1 MPFLL
6 FNTLIKQFF
15 FYLWCLIKFSES
27 MSQIKLINIV
37 GARPQIIKASA
48 ISRAIRNYYSN
59 QITEIIVHTG
69 QHYDKEMSEVFFD
82 ELEIHKP
89 HYNLGVGSA
98 GHGKQTSLMITGIE
112 EILVKE
118 KPDCVLLYGDTNST
132 LAGALAAAKLHFPVI
147 HIEAGLRSFNKT
159 MPEELNRIMS
169 DHSSTLLFAPTNAA
183 FKNLM
188 NEGFK
193 PENSPPYT
201 ISNPKIYLTGDIMYD
216 NTLFF
221 AGLAEKKKKG
231 FLEKLSLKRDNYV
244 LVTIHR
250 DTNTDDID
258 RLREILIALKSLA
271 EENDIVLVMP
281 FHPRTIVSLKNR
293 LEKLY
298 DELIHCSYL
307 KIIPPVSFLEMILLE
322 KSCRMI
328 VTDSG
333 GVQKES
339 HFFKKPCII
348 LRNETEWIE
357 LVNNGT
363 SKLVGADQVLIR
375 HEFLSFMNSH
385 SVLEYPGFYGDG
397 KAAEFILSEILLM
410 FEKEQHL

>member
-1 MPFLL
+1 
-6 FNTLIKQFF
+6 
-15 FYLWCLIKFSES
+15 

-48 ISRAIRNYYSN
+48 ISRAIRKHYSDK
-59 QITEIIVHTG
+59 ISEIILHTG

-98 GHGKQTSLMITGIE
+98 GHGRQTSLMITGIE
-112 EILVKE
+112 EILLKE
-118 KPDCVLLYGDTNST
+118 KPDGVLLYGDTNST
-132 LAGALAAAKLHFPVI
+132 LAGALAASKLHFPVI

-188 NEGFK
+188 AEGFR

-201 ISNPKIYLTGDIMYD
+201 INNPKIYLTGDIMYD

-221 AGLAEKKKKG
+221 AGLAEKNKLKYLEHLS
-231 FLEKLSLKRDNYV
+231 LEKDNYV
-244 LVTIHR
+244 LVTVHR
-250 DTNTDDID
+250 DTNTDDIV
-258 RLREILIALKSLA
+258 RLSEILTTLKQIA
-271 EENDIVLVMP
+271 EENNIVLVMP
-281 FHPRTIVSLKNR
+281 LHPRTIVSLKTR
-293 LEKLY
+293 LK
-298 DELIHCSYL
+298 ELFIELSNCKHI

-322 KSCRMI
+322 KNCRMI

-339 HFFKKPCII
+339 HFFKRPCIV

-363 SKLVGADQVLIR
+363 AKLVGADPERIR
-375 HEFLSFMNSH
+375 SEFHSFMESH
-385 SVLEYPGFYGDG
+385 LNLEFPGFYGDG
-397 KAAEFILSEILLM
+397 KTAEFILNEILLM
-410 FEKEQHL
+410 FEKE

>member
-1 MPFLL
+1 MP
-6 FNTLIKQFF
+6 
-15 FYLWCLIKFSES
+15 
-27 MSQIKLINIV
+27 QIKLINIV

-48 ISRAIRNYYSN
+48 ISRAIRKHYSESF
-59 QITEIIVHTG
+59 TEIIVHTG

-98 GHGKQTSLMITGIE
+98 GHGRQTSLMITGLE
-112 EILVKE
+112 DVLLAE

-132 LAGALAAAKLHFPVI
+132 LAGAVAASKLHFPVI
-147 HIEAGLRSFNKT
+147 HIEAGLRSFNKN
-159 MPEELNRIMS
+159 MPEELNRIIS

-188 NEGFK
+188 SEGFR

-221 AGLAEKKKKG
+221 AGLAEKKKAD
-231 FLEKLSLKRDNYV
+231 FLGNLSLERNNFI

-258 RLREILIALKSLA
+258 RLNEILVTLKTLA
-271 EENDIVLVMP
+271 VENNIVLVMP
-281 FHPRTIVSLKNR
+281 LHPRTIVIMRSRLKKL
-293 LEKLY
+293 LE
-298 DELIHCSYL
+298 ELKHCEHI
-307 KIIPPVSFLEMILLE
+307 KIIPPVTYLEMILLE
-322 KSCRMI
+322 KNCRMI
-328 VTDSG
+328 ITDSG

-339 HFFKKPCII
+339 HFFKRPCIV
-348 LRNETEWIE
+348 LRKETEWIE

-363 SKLVGADQVLIR
+363 AKLVGAEPALIR
-375 HEFLSFMNSH
+375 FEFLKFLESH
-385 SVLEYPGFYGDG
+385 TDLEYPGFYGDG
-397 KAAEFILSEILLM
+397 KTAEFILNEILLM
-410 FEKEQHL
+410 FEKE

>member
-1 MPFLL
+1 MP
-6 FNTLIKQFF
+6 
-15 FYLWCLIKFSES
+15 E
-27 MSQIKLINIV
+27 IKLINIV

-48 ISRAIRNYYSN
+48 ISRAIRKYFSDS
-59 QITEIIVHTG
+59 ISEIIVHTG
-69 QHYDKEMSEVFFD
+69 QHYDKELSAIFFD

-89 HYNLGVGSA
+89 HYNLNVGSA
-98 GHGKQTSLMITGIE
+98 GHGRQTSLMITGIE
-112 EILVKE
+112 EILIKE

-132 LAGALAAAKLHFPVI
+132 LAGALAASKLHFPVI

-188 NEGFK
+188 AEGFR

-221 AGLAEKKKKG
+221 ADLAEKKKAH
-231 FLEKLSLKRDNYV
+231 FLEKLSIVRNKYI

-250 DTNTDDID
+250 DSNTDDIK
-258 RLREILIALKSLA
+258 LLSNILVTLKELA
-271 EENDIVLVMP
+271 VSKDIVLVMP
-281 FHPRTIVSLKNR
+281 LHPRTIITLKTR
-293 LEKLY
+293 IKDLY
-298 DELIHCSYL
+298 DELMACSHI

-322 KSCRMI
+322 KNCRMI
-328 VTDSG
+328 ITDSG

-339 HFFKKPCII
+339 HFFKKPCIV

-357 LVNNGT
+357 LVTNGT
-363 SKLVGADQVLIR
+363 AKLVGADSEHIR
-375 HEFLSFMNSH
+375 KEFNNFMDIH
-385 SVLEYPGFYGDG
+385 TEFEYPGFYGDG
-397 KAAEFILSEILLM
+397 KTSEFILNEILLM
-410 FEKEQHL
+410 FEKE